1 MNHRKNPTLSSR
13 SGTMGLSVL
22 LECQAPHSRLKLLV
36 KLGSDPWPRVSL
48 GHREAKK
55 KKKPGHIRTLG
66 PEVWLCLLLAVCLC
80 PSHLT
85 SLGLFCNV

>member
-55 KKKPGHIRTLG
+55 KKNQAISEH
-66 PEVWLCLLLAVCLC
+66 
-80 PSHLT
+80 
-85 SLGLFCNV
+85 